1 MKKSLD
7 EGLQALKLSA
17 FQANCA
23 RLSEQFEKDGKSP
36 LAFLEEL
43 VDLELENR
51 FHRRIDRLIK
61 QAKLPREKSLKEFDV
76 QRIPGLTKGSVEK
89 LSKGMFIDR
98 YENILIFGNP
108 GTGKTHL
115 SLALA
120 REWCLLGRKVFYI
133 SAAALLQNLL
143 KAKQDLRLSEYIKSL
158 DRYEILIIDDISYL
172 SCDGSETDVLFNL
185 LSMRYEMRSVM
196 ITSNLPFSKWD
207 QIFKDEM
214 TTTAAVDRLIHHSTV
229 LELNAESYRIATAKN
244 NIKQEPPLVC
254 EGKRTEI

>member
-1 MKKSLD
+1 MREYNLQ
-7 EGLQALKLSA
+7 EGLQTLKLSA

-23 RLSEQFEKDGKSP
+23 ELSEQFEKDGKSS

-43 VDLELENR
+43 VDLELESR

-61 QAKLPREKSLKEFDV
+61 QAKLPREKSLKDFEV
-76 QRIPGLTKGSVEK
+76 QRIPGLTKATVEK
-89 LSKGMFIDR
+89 LSKGTFIDR
-98 YENILIFGNP
+98 YENILVFGNP

-120 REWCLLGRKVFYI
+120 REWCLLGRKVLYI

-158 DRYEILIIDDISYL
+158 DRYEVLIIDDISYL
-172 SCDGSETDVLFNL
+172 SCEGSETDVLFNL
-185 LSMRYEMRSVM
+185 LSMRYEMRSVL

-214 TTTAAVDRLIHHSTV
+214 TTTAAIDRLIHHSTI

-244 NIKQEPPLVC
+244 NLKKKSSLVC
-254 EGKRTEI
+254 EGNKE

>member
-1 MKKSLD
+1 MKEDKLQ
-7 EGLQALKLSA
+7 EGLATLKLKA
-17 FQANCA
+17 FQANCTTV
-23 RLSEQFEKDGKSP
+23 SEQFEKEEKSS

-43 VDLELENR
+43 VDLELESR

-61 QAKLPREKSLKEFDV
+61 QAKLPREKSLKEFEV
-76 QRIPGLTKGSVEK
+76 QRIPGLTKGTVEK
-89 LSKGMFIDR
+89 LSKGTFMDR
-98 YENILIFGNP
+98 YENVLIFGNP

-120 REWCLLGRKVFYI
+120 REWCLLGRQVFYI
-133 SAAALLQNLL
+133 SAADLLQNLL
-143 KAKQDLRLSEYIKSL
+143 KAKKDLRLSDYIKSL

-244 NIKQEPPLVC
+244 NIKKTDARVC
-254 EGKRTEI
+254 EDKKG

>member
-1 MKKSLD
+1 MMEKTLY
-7 EGLQALKLSA
+7 EGLQTLKLSA

-23 RLSEQFEKDGKSP
+23 DLSDQFEKDGKSP

-43 VDLELENR
+43 VDLELEHR

-76 QRIPGLTKGSVEK
+76 QRIPGLTKGTVEK
-89 LSKGMFIDR
+89 LSKGAFIDR
-98 YENILIFGNP
+98 YENVLIFGNP

-143 KAKQDLRLSEYIKSL
+143 NAKKDLRLSEYIKSL

-185 LSMRYEMRSVM
+185 LSVRYEMRSVM

-244 NIKQEPPLVC
+244 NIKQQTPLVC
-254 EGKRTEI
+254 EVKKD